1 MLDWRINWMDIKEG
15 LSPAV
20 NVWALR
26 CQDNTADSTL
36 KPLNAFC
43 LWVVFMTGAIFH
55 LSLDRA
61 ARMAVAVNLTLIC
74 LLFIWGVQ
82 RGRCSRSDFSPSKRH
97 FYFSPF
103 TVSVDPGCSTLH
115 KSHEKLW
122 IPINS
127 CFFANFICQNTLHF
141 SPPFRPASSGEA
153 PLFTFLQAVWPLGQG
168 WEQRSG
174 RTSCLIHAGSELS
187 VGSTLKTSLCPFRVP
202 FRSFH
207 LVSSWCQSAIT
218 WPLTLLLLIATS
230 TSGRVW
236 KTLAMSRNSN
246 HATQPCHG
254 SPSCCQQ
261 DGELLSLM
269 RFIWREREGEW
280 FGFGLVKSVRPFIWL
295 FLTLKYN

>member
-1 MLDWRINWMDIKEG
+1 MHFVCE
-15 LSPAV
+15 LSSWLVLFFILALIGPLVWQLLWTWHWFVYSSSGVFREEDAV
-20 NVWALR
+20 GPTFHHR
-26 CQDNTADSTL
+26 R
-36 KPLNAFC
+36 
-43 LWVVFMTGAIFH
+43 GIF
-55 LSLDRA
+55 
-61 ARMAVAVNLTLIC
+61 I
-74 LLFIWGVQ
+74 F
-82 RGRCSRSDFSPSKRH
+82 P
-97 FYFSPF
+97 PF